1 MIAIQVSLY
10 PIGEKDIDSKL
21 KVFWDILKNKNIDF
35 KIMPLSTIAWSD
47 NEDKLYSVIFDAY
60 NAVRETSRA
69 VMVTTTTT
77 GNELEIK
84 KLLNF
89 IE

>member
-35 KIMPLSTIAWSD
+35 KITPLSTIAWSD

-60 NAVRETSRA
+60 KAVRETSRA

>member
-35 KIMPLSTIAWSD
+35 KITPLSTIAWSD

-60 NAVRETSRA
+60 KAVRETSRA

-84 KLLNF
+84 QLLNF

>member
-21 KVFWDILKNKNIDF
+21 KVFWDILKNNNIDF
-35 KIMPLSTIAWSD
+35 KITPLSTIAWSD
-47 NEDKLYSVIFDAY
+47 NEDKLYNVIFDAY
-60 NAVRETSRA
+60 KAVRETSRA

-84 KLLNF
+84 QLLNF

>member
-10 PIGEKDIDSKL
+10 PIGEKDVESKL
-21 KVFWDILKNKNIDF
+21 KVFWDILKNENIDF

-47 NEDKLYSVIFDAY
+47 NEDKLYNIIFMAY
-60 NAVRETSRA
+60 KKVRETSRS
-69 VMVTTTTT
+69 VMVTTITT

-84 KLLNF
+84 QLLNF
-89 IE
+89 L

>member
-10 PIGEKDIDSKL
+10 PLGEKDIESKL
-21 KVFWDILKNKNIDF
+21 KVFWAVLKNEGIDF
-35 KIMPLSTIAWSD
+35 KIMPLSTIVWSD
-47 NEDKLYSVIFDAY
+47 NEDRLYKIIFKAY
-60 NAVRETSRA
+60 KKVRKTCSA

-84 KLLNF
+84 QLLNF
-89 IE
+89 L

>member
-1 MIAIQVSLY
+1 VSLY
-10 PIGEKDIDSKL
+10 PIGEKDIESKL
-21 KVFWDILKNKNIDF
+21 KVFWDILKDENIDF

-47 NEDKLYSVIFDAY
+47 DEDRLFGIIFKAY
-60 NAVRETSRA
+60 KKVRETSRA

-77 GNELEIK
+77 GNDQEIG

-89 IE
+89 I